1 MANGNGNN
9 AMQAMA
15 DHAIIKTFTPLV
27 VACLIGLVTWLFSSL
42 LDVQEEVAEIN
53 IHIKHLHMA
62 EENFESQMKDVESKL
77 TYLRINVGSRDPRD
91 RFKNH

>member
-77 TYLRINVGSRDPRD
+77 TDLRINVGSRAPRD

>member
-1 MANGNGNN
+1 MSNENRNN

-27 VACLIGLVTWLFSSL
+27 VALLIGLVTWLFSSL

-53 IHIKHLHMA
+53 IHIKHLHLA
-62 EENFESQMKDVESKL
+62 EETFGNRMEEAEKTL
-77 TYLRINVGSRDPRD
+77 TDLRINVGRLV
-91 RFKNH
+91 H